1 MNKDIL
7 DYKEP
12 ITKIYFVRHGQ
23 TKANKERL
31 LFGQLNWDLNKEGV
45 KQARRAASRLSK
57 IKADYIISSP
67 LKRAIHTAK
76 IIAVRAGFSA
86 AGGPALGR
94 KPAPTVPKIIIDKS
108 LIEKS
113 EGLWEGKSY
122 WEVRRDD
129 PKGYK
134 QWLKDTFRNAPPKG
148 ESVLDLNKRVKKFY
162 KTVLKKYNSKKI
174 IVVCHSGPI
183 RLFILHLLEA
193 DIDKF
198 WHLKVEN
205 GSITE
210 VHLSKKHA
218 MVWAVNR

>member
-1 MNKDIL
+1 MMDIL

-31 LFGQLNWDLNKEGV
+31 LFGQLNWDLNKEGI
-45 KQARRAASRLSK
+45 KQTQRVAFKLSK

-76 IIAVRAGFSA
+76 IIAVKAVLA
-86 AGGPALGR
+86 PAQ
-94 KPAPTVPKIIIDKS
+94 IILDKD
-108 LIEKS
+108 LMEKS

-134 QWLKDTFRNAPPKG
+134 QWLKDTFRNKPPKG
-148 ESVLDLNKRVKKFY
+148 ESVLDLDKRVKKFY
-162 KTVLKKYNSKKI
+162 KTVLKKYYGKKI

-183 RLFILHLLEA
+183 RLFILHLLNTN
-193 DIDKF
+193 INKF

-210 VHLSKKHA
+210 IYLSKKHA
-218 MVWAVNR
+218 MVWSVNLK

>member
-1 MNKDIL
+1 MDTL

-31 LFGQLNWDLNKEGV
+31 LFGQLNWDLNKEGI
-45 KQARRAASRLSK
+45 KQAQRAASRLFTVRAGLAPAPK
-57 IKADYIISSP
+57 FDYIISSP
-67 LKRAIHTAK
+67 LKRAVHTAK
-76 IIAVRAGFSA
+76 IIAVRAGLV
-86 AGGPALGR
+86 PAQ
-94 KPAPTVPKIIIDKS
+94 IIRDKD

-129 PKGYK
+129 PQGYK
-134 QWLKDTFRNAPPKG
+134 QWLKDTFRNKPPEG
-148 ESVLDLNKRVKKFY
+148 ESVLDLDKRVKKFY
-162 KTVLKKYNSKKI
+162 KTVLKKYKGKNI

-183 RLFILHLLEA
+183 RLFILHLLNA
-193 DIDKF
+193 NINKF

-205 GSITE
+205 GSVTE
-210 VHLSKKHA
+210 IHLSKKHA
-218 MVWAVNR
+218 MVWSVNQT

>member
-1 MNKDIL
+1 MSNSMDTL

-12 ITKIYFVRHGQ
+12 ITKIYFIRHGQ

-31 LFGQLNWDLNKEGV
+31 LCGCLDWDLNKEGI
-45 KQARRAASRLSK
+45 KQAKQAASNLSK
-57 IKADYIISSP
+57 IKVDFIISSP
-67 LKRAIHTAK
+67 LKRAKHTAYIISRKLGIKK
-76 IIAVRAGFSA
+76 ITFE
-86 AGGPALGR
+86 
-94 KPAPTVPKIIIDKS
+94 KT

-134 QWLKDTFRNAPPKG
+134 QWLKDTFRNSPPKG
-148 ESVLDLNKRVKKFY
+148 ESVLDLDRRVKKFY
-162 KTVLKKYNSKKI
+162 KTVLKKYNGKNI

-183 RLFILHLLEA
+183 RLFILHLLKA

-198 WHLKVEN
+198 WYLKVEN

-210 VHLSKKHA
+210 IHISKKHA
-218 MVWAVNR
+218 MVWSVNRV

>member
-1 MNKDIL
+1 MDTL

-31 LFGQLNWDLNKEGV
+31 LCGHLNIDLNKEGI
-45 KQARRAASRLSK
+45 KQSKRAASRLSK
-57 IKADYIISSP
+57 VKADYIISSP
-67 LKRAIHTAK
+67 LKRAKHTAR
-76 IIAVRAGFSA
+76 IIAVEAGFSA
-86 AGGPALGR
+86 KGGPASGG
-94 KPAPTVPKIIIDKS
+94 KPASTALAQIILDKN

-122 WEVRRDD
+122 WEVRKDD
-129 PKGYK
+129 PKSYK
-134 QWLKDTFRNAPPKG
+134 QWLKDPYRNRPPKG
-148 ESVLDLNKRVKKFY
+148 ESVLDLDKRVKKFY
-162 KTVLKKYNSKKI
+162 KTVLKKYNGKKI

-183 RLFILHLLEA
+183 RLFILHLLKA
-193 DIDKF
+193 NINKF

-210 VHLSKKHA
+210 IHLSKKHA
-218 MVWAVNR
+218 MVWAVNRI

>member
-1 MNKDIL
+1 MDTL
-7 DYKEP
+7 EYKEP

-31 LFGQLNWDLNKEGV
+31 LCGHYDIDLNNHGI
-45 KQARRAASRLSK
+45 KQSKRAASRLFTVRAGLAPAQK
-57 IKADYIISSP
+57 FDYMISSP
-67 LKRAIHTAK
+67 LKRAVHTAK
-76 IIAVRAGFSA
+76 IIAVRVGLA
-86 AGGPALGR
+86 PAQ
-94 KPAPTVPKIIIDKS
+94 IILDKD

-134 QWLKDTFRNAPPKG
+134 QWQKDPYRNRPPKG
-148 ESVLDLNKRVKKFY
+148 ESVLDLDKRVKKFY
-162 KTVLKKYNSKKI
+162 KTVLKKYNGKKI

-183 RLFILHLLEA
+183 RLFILHLLNA
-193 DIDKF
+193 NINKF

-210 VHLSKKHA
+210 IHLSKKHA
-218 MVWAVNR
+218 MVWSVNRV

>member
-1 MNKDIL
+1 MTMNKDTL

-23 TKANKERL
+23 TKANKDRL
-31 LFGQLNWDLNKEGV
+31 LCGHLNIDLNKEGV
-45 KQARRAASRLSK
+45 KQSKRAASRLSK
-57 IKADYIISSP
+57 IKANYIISSP
-67 LKRAIHTAK
+67 LKRAKHTAR
-76 IIAVRAGFSA
+76 IIAVRAVLA
-86 AGGPALGR
+86 PAQIML
-94 KPAPTVPKIIIDKS
+94 DKN

-134 QWLKDTFRNAPPKG
+134 QWLKDPFKNRPPKG
-148 ESVLDLNKRVKKFY
+148 ESVLDLDKRVKKFY
-162 KTVLKKYNSKKI
+162 KTVMKKYLGKKI

-183 RLFILHLLEA
+183 RLFILHLLNA
-193 DIDKF
+193 NINKF

-210 VHLSKKHA
+210 IHLSKKHA
-218 MVWAVNR
+218 MVWAMNSV